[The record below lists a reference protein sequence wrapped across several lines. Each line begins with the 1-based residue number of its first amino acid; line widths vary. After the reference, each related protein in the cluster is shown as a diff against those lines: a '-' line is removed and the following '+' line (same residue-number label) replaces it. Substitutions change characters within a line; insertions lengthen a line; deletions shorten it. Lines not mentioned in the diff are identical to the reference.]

1 MCGICGILDTKEKVA
16 KSSLHE
22 MIKVMKHRG
31 PDDDGTFVQGKVGLG
46 HVRLSIIDLTD
57 QAHQPMA
64 NDDET
69 VWIVYNGE
77 IYNYIE
83 IRNELET
90 KGFSFR
96 STGDTEVLL
105 KAYEHWGDKCL
116 SRLNGMFSFVIY
128 DSKKKKLFG
137 ARDRFGIKPFYYYHD
152 TNRFIFASEIK
163 PILANGIEK
172 KPDPTVIY
180 DYLVYDVL
188 EHNEHTFFE
197 GIRKLMPGHY
207 VKVDVKTARIE
218 IRKWWELDT
227 KIKDI
232 GTKEAVEKFRDIF
245 TDSVRL
251 RLRSDVPVGS
261 CLSGGLDSSSIVSK
275 MVKLLGSPDNINTF
289 SSVYSLDFP
298 GNENKFI
305 RAMVKRFGVRGFE
318 TEPSAKDII
327 TDLERLVYHQEEPFN
342 TLSPLAQWEVMK
354 LANRN
359 DMKVL
364 LDGQGSDEMLAG
376 YLFYYGFYF
385 AYLLSRCRLTAL
397 SREKKAYKQLH
408 TEKNPFRQM
417 RYLFV
422 PGFMKT
428 RSKKKKATYLA
439 RDFLSRNSGSAH
451 FQNMQRRWSLNRA
464 LKNSMMHGLVRLLRF
479 EDKASMA
486 FSIETRIPFLD
497 HRLVE
502 FVFSLP
508 DSLKL
513 RDGKTKYVLREAMK
527 DSLPKAIYDRHDKVG
542 FAAPEDIWLK
552 DRKIMKYASD
562 ILTSKRTISRGY
574 YDAGGVD
581 TLLKRYKKGD
591 STLAKK
597 IWALVNL
604 ELWFRLFMDRDA
616 VSDRPL
622 ETITDIP
629 VTE

>member
-1 MCGICGILDTKEKVA
+1 MCGICGILVTKGKVD
-16 KSSLHE
+16 KSSLTK
-22 MIKVMKHRG
+22 MIEVMKHRG
-31 PDDDGTFVQGKVGLG
+31 PDDDGIHIDGKVGLG
-46 HVRLSIIDLTD
+46 HVRLSIIDLTG

-64 NDDET
+64 SDDGT
-69 VWIVYNGE
+69 LWLVYNGE

-83 IRNELET
+83 IREELEK
-90 KGFSFR
+90 KGYSFR

-116 SRLNGMFSFVIY
+116 SRLNGMFSFVIF
-128 DSKKKKLFG
+128 DRKKKRLFG

-152 TNRFIFASEIK
+152 SRRFIFASEIK
-163 PILANGIEK
+163 PILANGIER
-172 KPDPTVIY
+172 KPDPAVIY

-188 EHNEHTFFE
+188 EHNEHTFFK
-197 GIRKLMPGHY
+197 GIKKLMPGHY
-207 VKVDVKTARIE
+207 MNVDVKTARIE
-218 IRKWWELDT
+218 IKKWWELETD
-227 KIKDI
+227 IKDI
-232 GTKEAVEKFRDIF
+232 QTNVAVEKFKDLF

-289 SSVYSLDFP
+289 SSVYSVDFP

-305 RAMVKRFGVRGFE
+305 RSMVKRFGVRGFE
-318 TEPSAKDII
+318 IEPSAGDI
-327 TDLERLVYHQEEPFN
+327 TKDLERLIYHQEEPFN

-385 AYLLSRCRLTAL
+385 AYLLSHCRLLAL

-408 TEKNPFRQM
+408 AEKNPFRQM

-422 PGFMKT
+422 PGFVKI
-428 RSKKKKATYLA
+428 RSKKRKATYLTE
-439 RDFLSRNSGSAH
+439 DFISRNSGTEH
-451 FQNMQRRWSLNRA
+451 FRKMQKRWPLNTS

-497 HRLVE
+497 YRLVE

-508 DSLKL
+508 DRMKL

-527 DSLPKAIYDRHDKVG
+527 DSLPRAIYDRHDKVG

-552 DRKIMKYASD
+552 DKKIMKYVTE
-562 ILTSKRTISRGY
+562 ILTSKGTISRGY
-574 YDAGGVD
+574 YDSKGVD
-581 TLLKRYKKGD
+581 SLLNRYKNGEP
-591 STLAKK
+591 SLAKK

-604 ELWFRLFMDRDA
+604 ELWFRLFMDPEG
-616 VSDRPL
+616 VPDRP
-622 ETITDIP
+622 
-629 VTE
+629 

>member
-1 MCGICGILDTKEKVA
+1 MCGICGILDTNKKVD
-16 KSSLHE
+16 KSSLHK

-31 PDDDGTFVQGKVGLG
+31 PDDEGIHVDGKVGLG

-64 NDDET
+64 NDDGT
-69 VWIVYNGE
+69 LWLVYNGE

-83 IRNELET
+83 IREELEK
-90 KGFSFR
+90 KGFNFS
-96 STGDTEVLL
+96 STGDSEVLL

-116 SRLNGMFSFVIY
+116 SRLNGMFSFVIF
-128 DSKKKKLFG
+128 DRRKKKLFG
-137 ARDRFGIKPFYYYHD
+137 ARDRFGIKPFYYYRD
-152 TNRFIFASEIK
+152 PRRFIFASEIK
-163 PILANGIEK
+163 PILVNGIEK
-172 KPDPTVIY
+172 KPDSAVIY

-188 EHNEHTFFE
+188 EHNEHTFFA
-197 GIRKLMPGHY
+197 GIKKLMPGHY
-207 VKVDVKTARIE
+207 MKVDIGTARIE
-218 IRKWWELDT
+218 IKKWWELETD
-227 KIKDI
+227 IKDI
-232 GTKEAVEKFRDIF
+232 GTKEAVEKFRKLF

-289 SSVYSLDFP
+289 SSVYSVDFP

-305 RAMVKRFGVRGFE
+305 RSMVKRFGVRGFE
-318 TEPSAKDII
+318 TEPSAGDIQK
-327 TDLERLVYHQEEPFN
+327 DLERLVYHQEEPFN

-385 AYLLSRCRLTAL
+385 ADLLSRCRLLAL
-397 SREKKAYKQLH
+397 SREKKAYKRLH
-408 TEKNPFRQM
+408 AEKNPFRQM

-422 PGFMKT
+422 PGFMKI
-428 RSKKKKATYLA
+428 RSKKKKATFLNKS
-439 RDFLSRNSGSAH
+439 FLSRNRGTDH
-451 FQNMQRRWSLNRA
+451 FRRMQKRRPLNSS

-497 HRLVE
+497 YRLVE

-508 DSLKL
+508 DSMKL

-527 DSLPKAIYDRHDKVG
+527 DSLPRAIYDRHDKVG

-552 DRKIMKYASD
+552 DKKVMKYVSD
-562 ILTSKRTISRGY
+562 ILASKRTISRGY
-574 YDAGGVD
+574 YDPKGID
-581 TLLKRYKKGD
+581 SLLERYKIGD

-604 ELWFRLFMDRDA
+604 ELWFRLFMDA
-616 VSDRPL
+616 EALPDRP
-622 ETITDIP
+622 
-629 VTE
+629 